1 MICDEV
7 QELIKV
13 FVADDHPLLRAGLR
27 LSLTEENGFEYVGE
41 AADGFTAV
49 DKVKA
54 QCPDVCLIDIDMPGL
69 SGIDVIKLIR
79 KTSSEM
85 RIIALSTFKDEKYV
99 RDAMRA
105 GADGYLLKN
114 IGLNDLADIIRAF
127 YRGEPTISPYLAN
140 LTIQCDGEKESSQ
153 YPFDQLTRRENE
165 VFNLI
170 VEGKCN
176 KDIARN
182 LHISQDTVK
191 THVKNIYRKI
201 HVRNRIEAMRVSH
214 ERKAKA

>member
-1 MICDEV
+1 MICSEV

-27 LSLTEENGFEYVGE
+27 LSFTAEKGFDYVGE

-69 SGIDVIKLIR
+69 SGIEVIRIIR

-85 RIIALSTFKDEKYV
+85 IIFALSTFKDENYV
-99 RDAMRA
+99 RNAMKA
-105 GADGYLLKN
+105 GANGYLLKS
-114 IGLNDLADIIRAF
+114 IGLDALAEISRAF
-127 YRGEPTISPYLAN
+127 YRGEEIISPYLAN
-140 LTIQCDGEKESSQ
+140 LTIQCDGENESSKG
-153 YPFDQLTRRENE
+153 PLDQLTRRENE
-165 VFNLI
+165 VFNL
-170 VEGKCN
+170 VVKGKCN

-182 LHISQDTVK
+182 LYISQDTVK

-214 ERKAKA
+214 ERKTRA

>member
-1 MICDEV
+1 MIRDEV

-27 LSLTEENGFEYVGE
+27 LSFTEENGFEYVGE

-49 DKVKA
+49 DRVKA
-54 QCPDVCLIDIDMPGL
+54 HCPDVCLIDIDMPGL
-69 SGIDVIKLIR
+69 SGIDVIRIIR
-79 KTSSEM
+79 KISSEM
-85 RIIALSTFKDEKYV
+85 KLIALSTFRDEKYV
-99 RDAMRA
+99 KDAMRA

-114 IGLNDLADIIRAF
+114 IGMNDLADVIRAF
-127 YRGEPTISPYLAN
+127 YHGEQPISPYLAN
-140 LTIQCDGEKESSQ
+140 LTFQCDGEKESSQ

-214 ERKAKA
+214 EMKAKA

>member
-1 MICDEV
+1 MICNEV

-27 LSLTEENGFEYVGE
+27 LSFTAENGFEYVGE

-49 DKVKA
+49 DKVKVL
-54 QCPDVCLIDIDMPGL
+54 CPDVCLIDIDMPGL
-69 SGIDVIKLIR
+69 SGIEVIKIIR
-79 KTSSEM
+79 KTSSKM

-99 RDAMRA
+99 KDAMRA
-105 GADGYLLKN
+105 GADGYLLKS
-114 IGLNDLADIIRAF
+114 IGLNDLRDIIRAF
-127 YRGEPTISPYLAN
+127 YRGEQKISPYLAN
-140 LTIQCDGEKESSQ
+140 LALQCDGEEESFQS
-153 YPFDQLTRRENE
+153 PLDQLTRRENE

-170 VEGKCN
+170 AEGKCN

-182 LHISQDTVK
+182 LHISEDTVK

-201 HVRNRIEAMRVSH
+201 HARNRVEAMRVAI
-214 ERKAKA
+214 EMKTRA